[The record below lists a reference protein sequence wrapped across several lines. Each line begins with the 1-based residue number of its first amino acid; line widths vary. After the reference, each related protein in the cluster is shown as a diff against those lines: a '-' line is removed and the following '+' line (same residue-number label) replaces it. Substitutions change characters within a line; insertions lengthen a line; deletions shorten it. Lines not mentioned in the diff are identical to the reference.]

1 MWWQTLD
8 SNQNA
13 LVGYETGSIAL
24 ISLTDGRFLGSCS
37 ISEPVRE
44 LYLCQDKE
52 IKAASLLVSFTK
64 AQHCFVLIIV
74 FFFIHFVM
82 LSYYKTAIPIF
93 LIYIIAKTVN

>member
-44 LYLCQDKE
+44 LHLCQDKE
-52 IKAASLLVSFTK
+52 VKTASLLVSLNNNSFYS
-64 AQHCFVLIIV
+64 FL
-74 FFFIHFVM
+74 F
-82 LSYYKTAIPIF
+82 SDKTCLYF
-93 LIYIIAKTVN
+93 